1 MLNFITEKETLKQGY
16 TLIGGIDEAGRG
28 PLAGPVVA
36 ACVLCDKNDN
46 LDLLKNS
53 ELKNVKDSKK
63 LTEKKREKLCEE
75 INNSF
80 LQIGIGICNNRTID
94 RINILQASFLA
105 MKKAI
110 NALEQKPKYVLVD
123 GKFKIPNLSIPQKAI
138 IRGDGS
144 VFLIACASIIA
155 KVARDHIM
163 YAMHKKYPQYEFAQ
177 HKGYGTKKH
186 ISNLTKF
193 GYCNIHRKSF
203 APIKRLLPNT

>member
-1 MLNFITEKETLKQGY
+1 MINFATEKKIIKQGY

-36 ACVLCDKNDN
+36 ACVLYNKKNN
-46 LDLLKNS
+46 LDLLKNG
-53 ELKNVKDSKK
+53 EFKNIKDSKK
-63 LTEKKREKLCEE
+63 LTEKKREKLYNK

-80 LQIGIGICNNRTID
+80 LKISIGVCNNRTID

-110 NALEQKPKYVLVD
+110 SNFKQKPDYLIID
-123 GKFKIPNLSIPQKAI
+123 GKFKIPNLSISQKAI
-138 IRGDGS
+138 VHGDNS
-144 VFLIACASIIA
+144 VFLIACASIVA

-163 YAMHKKYPQYEFAQ
+163 YAMHKKYPQYGFNQ

-186 ISNLTKF
+186 ISNLIKF

-203 APIKRLLPNT
+203 APVKALL